1 MLQGLP
7 IERGRLARAAL
18 CAVTLSAALGCSRK
32 SAPPSPEPAPAAA
45 AAATSALVA
54 SAVHPQPSAAT
65 KAAPPAP
72 TSAQRYAW
80 LAAEAGQTLKTEGDL
95 SSRFPPPPGYT
106 RVTVEPGSFGAWLR
120 GLPMAP
126 ATTPVSTFDGTQLHA
141 ADDDYVAGVVAIDI
155 GSADLQQSPDVIIRL
170 NAEWLWSLGQKDA
183 ISYRGSTK
191 LAMPLS
197 RWEKGQRIVSAGP
210 NVFWAV
216 KNKPKELDYAEFRRY
231 LDAVFAWA
239 NSTSLAQRARRVPK
253 PEELAPGDFF
263 LHAKAP
269 GHVAIVLDVADKPS
283 GERVALIGQALN
295 PAQNLHIVRP
305 GRATAWFSLRPGL
318 PVLTANT
325 QEFAWQELRRLE
337 PLEKDEAPTATE
349 EESSL

>member
-1 MLQGLP
+1 MP
-7 IERGRLARAAL
+7 SASVRAA
-18 CAVTLSAALGCSRK
+18 
-32 SAPPSPEPAPAAA
+32 
-45 AAATSALVA
+45 
-54 SAVHPQPSAAT
+54 PQP
-65 KAAPPAP
+65 PPAP
-72 TSAQRYAW
+72 NAERYAW
-80 LAAEAGQTLKTEGDL
+80 LGAEAGQKLKLDGDL

-106 RVTVEPGSFGAWLR
+106 RVEVEPASFGHWLR
-120 GLPMAP
+120 GLPIAP
-126 ATTPVSTFDGTQLHA
+126 PNTPVSTFDGALLHA
-141 ADDDYVAGVVAIDI
+141 ADNDYVAGVVAIDI
-155 GSADLQQSPDVIIRL
+155 GNADLQQSPDVIIRL
-170 NAEWLWSLGQKDA
+170 NAEWLWSLGQKAA

-263 LHAKAP
+263 LHARAP

-295 PAQNLHIVRP
+295 PAQSLHIVRP

-325 QEFAWQELRRLE
+325 QEFGWEELRRLE
-337 PLEKDEAPTATE
+337 PLSKEDAPSVAD
-349 EESSL
+349 EESPL